1 MVFET
6 MQSCDLSDFSVSV
19 TNWSKAWLSTK
30 LKPEKKSSFFGIP
43 KITIINHVKI
53 GRVKIYING
62 CIFKI
67 HPLRYTVKYTSTG
80 VFSKIGKFW
89 NYTLWSIK
97 RQNCLCTATGVF
109 SKMKCL
115 ILFQKFYESI
125 CIWMSNTWIRNTW
138 LLE

>member
-53 GRVKIYING
+53 TAMIK
-62 CIFKI
+62 
-67 HPLRYTVKYTSTG
+67 
-80 VFSKIGKFW
+80 VFANLS
-89 NYTLWSIK
+89 SI
-97 RQNCLCTATGVF
+97 L
-109 SKMKCL
+109 
-115 ILFQKFYESI
+115 
-125 CIWMSNTWIRNTW
+125 
-138 LLE
+138 